1 MMNKNMEKKVNKKID
16 DYVLSFKNYIRNK
29 MTELDLVDEKSMSLL
44 QYIFDYEKL
53 EITNEDCHR
62 QKRINATITASE
74 RCCARRGNG
83 DQCTRRRKDSNMF
96 CGTHDKNQ
104 PYGTIMTNNSVDDN
118 HTIEVFVY
126 DFKGV
131 VHYIDNNCNVYNMED
146 IMKNNKN
153 PSIIGKW
160 KFDSSNE
167 VRILC

>member
-1 MMNKNMEKKVNKKID
+1 
-16 DYVLSFKNYIRNK
+16 
-29 MTELDLVDEKSMSLL
+29 
-44 QYIFDYEKL
+44 
-53 EITNEDCHR
+53 
-62 QKRINATITASE
+62 
-74 RCCARRGNG
+74 
-83 DQCTRRRKDSNMF
+83 MF

-104 PYGTIMTNNSVDDN
+104 PYGTIMTNNNVEDN

-131 VHYIDNNCNVYNMED
+131 VHYIDNNGNVYNMED

-167 VRILC
+167 ERILC